1 MLTVDAWFVNLTEK
15 LKFQC
20 FKELAT
26 VKFSP
31 DLNMKSTEQT
41 VEDLE
46 KARKKKNKKLEDL
59 GSYYINVAEELND
72 FDEWCISERGVWGI
86 PIPYFI
92 RTDTGE
98 VLCDSEIARHVA
110 EKVREAG
117 SDQWYKLSVQ
127 ELLPERYKDQ
137 APFLQK
143 GN

>member
-1 MLTVDAWFVNLTEK
+1 MTIDAWFVNISEK

-31 DLNMKSTEQT
+31 DLNMKTTEQT
-41 VEDLE
+41 KKDLE
-46 KARKKKNKKLEDL
+46 KAKKKKDKKIEDL

-92 RTDTGE
+92 RNDTGE
-98 VLCDSEIARHVA
+98 VLCDSEIVRHVA
-110 EKVREAG
+110 DIFNDGG
-117 SDQWYKLSVQ
+117 SDQWYTLGVE

-137 APFLQK
+137 ASFL
-143 GN
+143 